1 MKFLKK
7 EQVRTIEWTP
17 RLSLGVEEIDND
29 HKKLFAVIHKVMD
42 LTQQEE
48 EAKARHACREGI
60 KYFKNYTIEHFQRE
74 EAFMRSL
81 NYSGY
86 ERHIKI
92 HEDMCTRVLPALEAE
107 LEKQDYSMESV
118 RHFLGVCVAWLSTH
132 IKMEDVAIVK
142 QEISRQMRLD
152 IRDEDTRFG
161 MIIRNLFW
169 DVYEMDIEEVSNRYT
184 GWNFGKA
191 IFHEM
196 TFEEEEGRRTRFII
210 AVDEKLIL
218 ALARKRLG
226 VEVHQVDSYLL
237 YAVKEI
243 LKLLGQKIIY
253 QMGKEE
259 AYRNCRSGV
268 MMSTSELGRF
278 FREYKT
284 VYSTL
289 YSTKLGKFACCV
301 FTK

>member
-1 MKFLKK
+1 MKLLKR

-29 HKKLFAVIHKVMD
+29 HKKLFSVIHKVMD

-60 KYFKNYTIEHFQRE
+60 KYFKNYTIEHFGRE

-81 NYSGY
+81 NYGGY
-86 ERHIKI
+86 ERHLKI
-92 HEDMCTRVLPALEAE
+92 HEDMRTRVLPALEAE
-107 LEKQDYSMESV
+107 LERQDYSMESV

-132 IKMEDVAIVK
+132 IKMEDVSIVK
-142 QEISRQMRLD
+142 QEVTRQMRMD
-152 IRDEDTRFG
+152 IQDEDTRFG
-161 MIIRNLFW
+161 VILRNLFW
-169 DVYEMDIEEVSNRYT
+169 DGYEMDIEEVSNRYT

-191 IFHEM
+191 IFHEV
-196 TFEEEEGRRTRFII
+196 TYEEGERRTRLMI

-218 ALARKRLG
+218 ALAKKRLG
-226 VEVHQVDSYLL
+226 LEVKQVDSYLL
-237 YAVKEI
+237 YAVKEV
-243 LKLLGQKIIY
+243 LKLLGQRISY

-268 MMSTSELGRF
+268 MLNTDELGRF
-278 FREYKT
+278 FTEYRV

-289 YSTKLGKFACCV
+289 FSTKLGNFVCCV

>member
-7 EQVRTIEWTP
+7 GQIGKIEWTP
-17 RLSLGVEEIDND
+17 RLSLGVELLDND
-29 HKKLFAVIHKVMD
+29 HKKLFSVIQKVME

-74 EAFMRSL
+74 EDFMRSL
-81 NYSGY
+81 NYGGY
-86 ERHIKI
+86 ERHFQI
-92 HEDMCTRVLPALEAE
+92 HEDMRTRVLPALEAE
-107 LEKQDYSMESV
+107 LEKQEYSMESV

-132 IKMEDVAIVK
+132 IRMEDVSIVK
-142 QEISRQMRLD
+142 HEVSRQKRMD
-152 IRDEDTRFG
+152 IQDEDTRFG
-161 MIIRNLFW
+161 VILRNLFW
-169 DVYEMDIEEVSNRYT
+169 EIYEMDIEVVSNRYT

-191 IFHEM
+191 IFHEV
-196 TFEEEEGRRTRFII
+196 TYEEEERRTRLLIV
-210 AVDEKLIL
+210 VDEKLIM
-218 ALARKRLG
+218 ALAKKRLG
-226 VEVHQVDSYLL
+226 LEVKQVDSYLL
-237 YAVKEI
+237 YAVKEV
-243 LKLLGQKIIY
+243 LKLLGKRISY

-268 MMSTSELGRF
+268 MLKTDELERF
-278 FREYKT
+278 FIEYRV

-289 YSTKLGKFACCV
+289 FSTKLGNFACCV